1 MIEALIAQLGAEKQ
15 EERAKAIAERKDEEA
30 DFLATATPKEKGRMR
45 GGGRG
50 GRGGALVRGGGTG
63 RLEEIVVVVEE
74 NDVNDCSAQDVIART
89 RRKLEYAACVTVLYW
104 IKTDDS

>member
-1 MIEALIAQLGAEKQ
+1 MIEALIAQLGPEKQ

-50 GRGGALVRGGGTG
+50 GRGGALVRGGHMG
-63 RLEEIVVVVEE
+63 
-74 NDVNDCSAQDVIART
+74 
-89 RRKLEYAACVTVLYW
+89 
-104 IKTDDS
+104 